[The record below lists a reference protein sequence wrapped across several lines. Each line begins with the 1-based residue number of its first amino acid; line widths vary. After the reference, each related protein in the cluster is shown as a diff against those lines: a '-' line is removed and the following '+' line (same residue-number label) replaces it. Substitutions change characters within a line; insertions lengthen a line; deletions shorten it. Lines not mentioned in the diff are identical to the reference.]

1 LSGSGV
7 APSVALVTEFLV
19 ELYFSPPDADAV
31 ERLAECARIA
41 AEEQR
46 GRGVSVRYVRSISLP
61 EEETCFVFY
70 EAPSR
75 EAVSETARL
84 AKFAVVCIAA
94 AESTE
99 AKACGRSGG
108 NGVTEHRGRR
118 YVRGGHRW
126 WLRSM
131 LCAATMSAALIA
143 WPVTPASAALADG
156 TSVAEHHP
164 LPADVTV
171 PPTVGDRKFVVM
183 TVLIG
188 LQAGQSR
195 RVSDQLTLSLTDSN
209 HPEVDNDLACLDS
222 SGRQI
227 GDESNGGTNDQAVS
241 ALAMRASMIL
251 TADHTDI
258 YQCQIKAY
266 NGDSHSVIARAGTS
280 LTQGTFL
287 DVDNFTADPP
297 GEWEGPFCPSN
308 DSQPPPWPTCLYF
321 GGGQF
326 APTNSR
332 ILFDDGPTSTWTAVD
347 VAGQLQVT
355 SCFYGTH
362 SCRPDYYGDSWFGS
376 PADDDAVFRTHME
389 LIQQDAAGNPCA
401 VTRSAELTLDATN
414 DIHHLL
420 VNYQIPAPVF
430 TTCGGSRTFK
440 VRLLLDWVS
449 GNPLKIDSGTATR
462 ANVIVRQTGPTTT
475 VPDAVGIDQTTAAAR
490 VQGAGLTIGLINSVV
505 DPAPPGTVIAQNAP
519 AGTVEPTGSAV
530 NLTVS
535 LGSVTVPDVE
545 DDTQTAAVQALSAA
559 GLIPTVGLQQACINP
574 GHVISQEPAAGTHVR
589 VGATTRITVDT
600 GNPRTCINK

>member
-1 LSGSGV
+1 MV
-7 APSVALVTEFLV
+7 
-19 ELYFSPPDADAV
+19 
-31 ERLAECARIA
+31 CAAASIA
-41 AEEQR
+41 F
-46 GRGVSVRYVRSISLP
+46 I
-61 EEETCFVFY
+61 
-70 EAPSR
+70 
-75 EAVSETARL
+75 AVS
-84 AKFAVVCIAA
+84 
-94 AESTE
+94 
-99 AKACGRSGG
+99 
-108 NGVTEHRGRR
+108 
-118 YVRGGHRW
+118 
-126 WLRSM
+126 
-131 LCAATMSAALIA
+131 
-143 WPVTPASAALADG
+143 VTPASAALVGG

-164 LPADVTV
+164 LPSDVSV
-171 PPTVGDRKFVVM
+171 PPTIGDDKSVVM

-209 HPEVDNDLACLDS
+209 HPEVDNDLVCFDS

-258 YQCQIKAY
+258 YQCKIMAF
-266 NGDSHSVIARAGTS
+266 NSDSHSVIVRAGTS

-332 ILFDDGPTSTWTAVD
+332 ILYDDGASTWTAGPDATSVD

-389 LIQQDAAGNPCA
+389 LIQLDQAGNPCA
-401 VTRSAELTLDATN
+401 VTRSALLTLDATN

-449 GNPLKIDSGTATR
+449 GNPLKIDTGTATR
-462 ANVIVRQTGPTTT
+462 ANIIVRQTRPTTT
-475 VPDAVGIDQTTAAAR
+475 VPPAVGIDQSTAAAR
-490 VQGAGLTIGLINSVV
+490 VQGAGLTIGLISSVV
-505 DPAPPGTVIAQNAP
+505 DPHPPGTVIAENAP
-519 AGTVEPTGSAV
+519 AGTVEPTASAV
-530 NLTVS
+530 DLTVS

-545 DDTQTAAVQALSAA
+545 DDTQNAAVQALSAA
-559 GLIPTVGLQQACINP
+559 GLIPTVAMQQACINP

-589 VGATTRITVDT
+589 VGATTRITVDSA
-600 GNPRTCINK
+600 NPRTCIDK

>member
-1 LSGSGV
+1 MSW
-7 APSVALVTEFLV
+7 TREWR
-19 ELYFSPPDADAV
+19 YN
-31 ERLAECARIA
+31 
-41 AEEQR
+41 R
-46 GRGVSVRYVRSISLP
+46 G
-61 EEETCFVFY
+61 
-70 EAPSR
+70 
-75 EAVSETARL
+75 
-84 AKFAVVCIAA
+84 
-94 AESTE
+94 
-99 AKACGRSGG
+99 
-108 NGVTEHRGRR
+108 GRR
-118 YVRGGHRW
+118 YLRGTHSW
-126 WLRSM
+126 WTGSIA
-131 LCAATMSAALIA
+131 CAVAITAAVLTVS
-143 WPVTPASAALADG
+143 VTPASAALSGG

-164 LPADVTV
+164 LPSDVSV
-171 PPTVGDRKFVVM
+171 PPTLGDRKFVVM
-183 TVLIG
+183 TVLIW

-195 RVSDQLTLSLTDSN
+195 RVSDQLALSLTDEN
-209 HPEVDNDLACLDS
+209 HPEVDNDLVCFDS

-241 ALAMRASMIL
+241 VLAMRTSMIL

-258 YQCQIKAY
+258 YQCQIKAF
-266 NGDSHSVIARAGTS
+266 NGDSHSVIVRAGTS

-308 DSQPPPWPTCLYF
+308 DSQTPPWPTCLYF

-332 ILFDDGPTSTWTAVD
+332 ILFDDGPTSTWTAGPDATSVD
-347 VAGQLQVT
+347 VASQLQVT

-362 SCRPDYYGDSWFGS
+362 SCRPDYYGDSWFGY

-389 LIQQDAAGNPCA
+389 LIQQDPAGNPCA

-430 TTCGGSRTFK
+430 TTCGGSRTFR

-462 ANVIVRQTGPTTT
+462 ANVIVRQTRPTTT
-475 VPDAVGIDQTTAAAR
+475 VPDVVGIDQTTAAAR
-490 VQGAGLTIGLINSVV
+490 VQGAGLTIGLINSAV
-505 DPAPPGTVIAQNAP
+505 DPAPVGTVIAQNAP
-519 AGTVEPTGSAV
+519 AGTVEPTASAV

-535 LGSVTVPDVE
+535 LGSVTVPEVE
-545 DDTQTAAVQALSAA
+545 GDTQNAAPQALSGA
-559 GLIPTVGLQQACINP
+559 GLVPTVALQQACINP
-574 GHVISQEPAAGTHVR
+574 GHVISQQPAAGTHVR
-589 VGATTRITVDT
+589 VGAPVRVTVDT
-600 GNPRTCINK
+600 GNPRTCIDK

>member
-1 LSGSGV
+1 M
-7 APSVALVTEFLV
+7 ACAAAATAAL
-19 ELYFSPPDADAV
+19 
-31 ERLAECARIA
+31 
-41 AEEQR
+41 
-46 GRGVSVRYVRSISLP
+46 
-61 EEETCFVFY
+61 
-70 EAPSR
+70 
-75 EAVSETARL
+75 
-84 AKFAVVCIAA
+84 FAV
-94 AESTE
+94 
-99 AKACGRSGG
+99 
-108 NGVTEHRGRR
+108 
-118 YVRGGHRW
+118 
-126 WLRSM
+126 
-131 LCAATMSAALIA
+131 
-143 WPVTPASAALADG
+143 PVTPASAGLAGG

-164 LPADVTV
+164 LPADLSV
-171 PPTVGDRKFVVM
+171 PPTIGDGKFQVM

-195 RVSDQLTLSLTDSN
+195 RVSDQLTLSLTDDH
-209 HPEVDNDLACLDS
+209 HPEVDNDLACFDS

-251 TADHTDI
+251 TADHTGI
-258 YQCQIKAY
+258 YQCKIMAV
-266 NGDSHSVIARAGTS
+266 NTDSHPAIARAGTS

-332 ILFDDGPTSTWTAVD
+332 ILFDDGPASTWAAGPDATSVD

-362 SCRPDYYGDSWFGS
+362 SCRPDYYGDSLFGH

-389 LIQQDAAGNPCA
+389 LIQLDPAGNPCA
-401 VTRSAELTLDATN
+401 VTRSAERTLDATN

-430 TTCGGSRTFK
+430 TTCGGSRAFK
-440 VRLLLDWVS
+440 VRLMLDWVS

-462 ANVIVRQTGPTTT
+462 ANVIVRQTRPTTT
-475 VPDAVGIDQTTAAAR
+475 VPVAVGVDQATATAR
-490 VQGAGLTIGLINSVV
+490 IQWAGLTIGLINGVV
-505 DPAPPGTVIAQNAP
+505 DPRPVGTVIDENAP
-519 AGTVEPTGSAV
+519 AGTVEPTASVV
-530 NLTVS
+530 NLTIS

-545 DDTQTAAVQALSAA
+545 GDTQNAAVQALSAA
-559 GLIPTVGLQQACINP
+559 GLSPTVGLQQACIDP

-589 VGATTRITVDT
+589 VGATVRITVDT
-600 GNPRTCINK
+600 ANPRTCNIK